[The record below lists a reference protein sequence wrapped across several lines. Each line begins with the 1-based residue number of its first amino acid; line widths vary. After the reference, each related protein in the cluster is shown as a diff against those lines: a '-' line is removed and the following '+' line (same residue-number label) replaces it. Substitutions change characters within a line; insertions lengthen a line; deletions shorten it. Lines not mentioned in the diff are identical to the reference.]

1 MVQGEVGGPLQSLVA
16 PGKLVVQGEVGGL
29 QECSPL
35 SREVLV
41 GNDVGVRDLT
51 HSKFEIR

>member
-1 MVQGEVGGPLQSLVA
+1 MVQGGVGGPLQPLVA
-16 PGKLVVQGEVGGL
+16 PGKLVVQGEVGGP
-29 QECSPL
+29 QEYSPL